1 MAKQG
6 FGVATG
12 LFTNTGTGN
21 NSISVVLPASDN
33 EQIITSIHCSYS
45 PVNPAASNYMQF
57 GRLLIVA
64 GRFDNGRSVISPIS
78 NLVPRDLPAVI
89 FDQVLSSNTENI
101 DFGARGFTLSP
112 GSLYSIVLGAPAT
125 NGDTFPTF
133 ADHYGFLNVFGFDVG
148 KSQPFETLR

>member
-57 GRLLIVA
+57 GRLLIVSGA
-64 GRFDNGRSVISPIS
+64 FSNGRSVISPIS
-78 NLVPRDLPAVI
+78 NLVPFDLPAVI

-125 NGDTFPTF
+125 NGDTFPAF
-133 ADHYGFLNVFGFDVG
+133 ADHYGFLNVLGFDVG
-148 KSQPFETLR
+148 KSQPFEALR